1 MIIMAMIIMM
11 TTTNDGD
18 NDDDDDDDD
27 DNVDDDIDDY
37 NDDFNLFSAEAD
49 EATLAL
55 YIDKYQALTLSTKV
69 ALNH

>member
-1 MIIMAMIIMM
+1 M

-27 DNVDDDIDDY
+27 DDDNVDDDIDDD
-37 NDDFNLFSAEAD
+37 NDDFNLFSAEAE

-55 YIDKYQALTLSTKV
+55 FIDKYQALTLSTKV

>member
-1 MIIMAMIIMM
+1 MMAMIMM
-11 TTTNDGD
+11 MATNDGD
-18 NDDDDDDDD
+18 DDVDND
-27 DNVDDDIDDY
+27 Y
-37 NDDFNLFSAEAD
+37 DDFNLFSAEGE